1 MAKTKENSESVVKR
15 ESVATPEDVRRN
27 LRLSVEQ
34 KAEIKAEQDELLELS
49 RSRAILSDE
58 ERTRARGIELE
69 RHYLKTHDKNGR
81 AEALGMLGNYAKAAE
96 VATDKELRRVM
107 RENRDAVKKSDADCE
122 CDTYYEAD
130 DGTLLPNQH
139 AEFYGYSDKHKQVVP
154 FIRCRVCGDLNARL
168 MTTQLAEQQKM
179 RRQSE
184 KGTEIRSSAFFKKI
198 NG

>member
-1 MAKTKENSESVVKR
+1 MANEKKNTEPVVSR
-15 ESVATPEDVRRN
+15 AAVATPEDVRRN
-27 LRLSVEQ
+27 LRLSTEK

-58 ERTRARGIELE
+58 ERTQARGIELE

-81 AEALGMLGNYAKAAE
+81 AEALGMLGNYEKAAL
-96 VATDKELRRVM
+96 VATDAELRKVM
-107 RENRDAVKKSDADCE
+107 RERRDAVKKSDKDCD
-122 CDTYYEAD
+122 CDTYYEAE

-139 AEFYGYSDKHKQVVP
+139 VEFYGYSEKHKQAVP
-154 FIRCRVCGDLNARL
+154 FIRCRECGDLNARL
-168 MTTQLAEQQKM
+168 MTPQLAEQQKM

-184 KGTEIRSSAFFKKI
+184 KGTEVKSSAFFKKI